1 VLSPIC
7 WFKFLPRSRRGVF
20 SLLANV
26 LCSVFDQRCNLLRV
40 RDVDR
45 VAGSGDFDFV
55 ATGPCGIPAFEIGV
69 DRSVGSGYQHPAW
82 FTSPRRRGDDCFE
95 ILSLVHYLRSRHESR
110 LLRWQIGCEVFVK
123 LVSFFFER
131 GSSTGSPRPHK
142 LFARGQKF
150 VSIESG
156 NNGFLGQSRCKR
168 LIHMVI

>member
-1 VLSPIC
+1 
-7 WFKFLPRSRRGVF
+7 
-20 SLLANV
+20 
-26 LCSVFDQRCNLLRV
+26 
-40 RDVDR
+40 

-110 LLRWQIGCEVFVK
+110 LLRRQIGCEVFVK

-131 GSSTGSPRPHK
+131 GMSAKKSDIACFVEVP
-142 LFARGQKF
+142 ARQLQDHAPAAPETRGRSF
-150 VSIESG
+150 EP
-156 NNGFLGQSRCKR
+156 
-168 LIHMVI
+168 